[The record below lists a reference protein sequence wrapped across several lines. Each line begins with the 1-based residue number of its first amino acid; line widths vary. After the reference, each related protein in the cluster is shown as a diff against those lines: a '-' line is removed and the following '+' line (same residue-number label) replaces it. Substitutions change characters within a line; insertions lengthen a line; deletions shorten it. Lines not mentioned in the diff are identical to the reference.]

1 MSETEVKKQD
11 TKEVNPSVPAKDE
24 GLDRKTLFVRSVPLD
39 ATSEQ
44 LSEYFSQF
52 VPVKHAVIVTD
63 DQKQSRGF
71 GFVSFTL
78 EDDTLTALVE
88 SKKNKFKNRL
98 LRVDIAKR
106 RERKEQSSSDTKKE
120 IAPIEKRRA
129 RLIIRNLPWSC
140 KSPDTL
146 KKLFSRFGGV
156 FDAYIPKKKNGQM
169 LGFAFVVMKKKAG
182 AEKAI
187 KDSTGLKIDGREVA
201 VDYAVEKSKWEQVK
215 EEEDEKEDEEDE
227 DDEDDEEDEEDEEDE
242 DENGEEDEDN
252 DDDDDDNESEE
263 TDEEEL
269 EINGALEE
277 KSETKPKP
285 NRQEAFTIFVRNIP
299 YDATAESLKEHF
311 KQFGPVK
318 YALPVVDK
326 ATGLARGSA
335 FVAFFKESSYAKCV
349 DNCPQ
354 IESTTLL
361 IADDVS
367 PEYVYEGRV
376 LNISSAVDRTSA
388 DKLKDRNTLKR
399 MENQGKDIS
408 DGDKRNLFLLN
419 EGRITSNSK
428 LAQFMSKTDME
439 VRDKS
444 YKLRIDQLNKNPSLH
459 LSLTRLAVRN
469 IPRSMNSKALKALGR
484 QAVVNFATEVK
495 QGLRQPLSKEEINR
509 SVKAKHEGEEDS
521 ESQKTKKSKHA
532 GVVKQAKVIMEV
544 KGASESTGR
553 SRGYGFIEFRDHKS
567 ALMGLRW
574 LNAHEITKDEIFVG
588 LDDEGK
594 KLAEVNGFTK
604 RRLVVEFAV
613 ENAQVVKRRKEKV
626 NYSRVKKTQL
636 DNKKQEMEKQKRD
649 EEQKRLEKKRKS
661 EASADVKQIIGKKR
675 KQRKTKK

>member
-1 MSETEVKKQD
+1 MSETEVQNQD
-11 TKEVNPSVPAKDE
+11 TKEVNASAPPKDE
-24 GLDRKTLFVRSVPLD
+24 GLDRKTLFVRSIPLD

-106 RERKEQSSSDTKKE
+106 RERKEQSSSDIKKE

-140 KSPDTL
+140 KNPDTL

-156 FDAYIPKKKNGQM
+156 FDAYIPKKRNGQM

-187 KDSTGLKIDGREVA
+187 KESGGLKIDGREVA

-215 EEEDEKEDEEDE
+215 EEEDDE
-227 DDEDDEEDEEDEEDE
+227 EDDEEEEEDDD
-242 DENGEEDEDN
+242 DENENENENDDEDEDN
-252 DDDDDDNESEE
+252 EDNESEE

-269 EINGALEE
+269 EINGALETQP
-277 KSETKPKP
+277 ETKPKP

-399 MENQGKDIS
+399 MENQGKDIG
-408 DGDKRNLFLLN
+408 DGDKRNVFLLN

-444 YKLRIDQLNKNPSLH
+444 YKLRVDQLNKNPSLH

-509 SVKAKHEGEEDS
+509 SVKAKHEGEEDN
-521 ESQKTKKSKHA
+521 EAQKSKKSKHA

-574 LNAHEITKDEIFVG
+574 LNAHEVTKDEIFVG

-626 NYSRVKKTQL
+626 GYSRVKKTQL
-636 DNKKQEMEKQKRD
+636 DNKKQEMEKQKRE